1 MVNKS
6 PETWKTIA
14 TVLVFIGTIA
24 VGVAGGVWA
33 ADEKYDQSNDVKE
46 IKKEVVDVE
55 QRAVTALS
63 SVIVIMQSQRIDDLM
78 DRVEELEAR
87 ANKSEPELKELFK
100 KRRKVDSAQKMIDRY
115 EK

>member
-1 MVNKS
+1 MNKLLES
-6 PETWKTIA
+6 WKAIT

-24 VGVAGGVWA
+24 AGVAGGVWA
-33 ADEKYDQSNDVKE
+33 ADSKYDQSNDVKE
-46 IKKEVVDVE
+46 IKKEVVEVE
-55 QRAVTALS
+55 QKAVSALS
-63 SVIVIMQSQRIDDLM
+63 SMIVIMQSQRVDDLM
-78 DRVEELEAR
+78 ERVIELEAR